1 MFRLKKISLLLL
13 LSLLSTLSFAQEITM
28 ADAMRESGKIYVVVA
43 VLSLVMVGLLAY
55 LIYIDKKVSKIESEI
70 DKK

>member
-1 MFRLKKISLLLL
+1 
-13 LSLLSTLSFAQEITM
+13 M